1 MPSDPSASKPA
12 ASRPNAQPIRPD
24 LWLLEEKIAHLNH
37 GSYGAVPT
45 PVLEAQR
52 AASEEIERSPERFY
66 RAELFDKM
74 TSARESV
81 AEFLGTDP
89 EGLALVQNATE
100 ATQIAL
106 DALNLRQGDEIVCTD
121 LTYPWVL
128 AAVERVAQ
136 DVGVVPRI
144 IALPAQGSAN
154 AEEFA
159 AAVVAAFEAALTD
172 RTALVVIDQITSS
185 TALRLPVG
193 SVCAALGDRVPI
205 MVDGAH
211 APGLI
216 SAPVPAGAAF
226 WFGNMHKWAFSART
240 AAALVVA
247 PAFRER
253 VRPPVASYGGSLGY
267 PRSFSYLGTQDPT
280 AYLSLPA
287 ALAFPQ
293 EYLDLTFSELR
304 ERNAWLLSEGFGLL
318 ADRLCLA
325 VPQSDGLPL
334 GATPLGVAGDG
345 NASWQLGGKLRERGV
360 EAAITSVQGQLHIRL
375 SVQAYVGLAD
385 FEQLA
390 DALLAEGIGG

>member
-1 MPSDPSASKPA
+1 MPSDPSANKPA

-66 RAELFDKM
+66 RAELFDGM
-74 TSARESV
+74 TRARESV
-81 AEFLGTDP
+81 AAFLGTDP

-100 ATQIAL
+100 ATQVVL
-106 DALNLRQGDEIVCTD
+106 DALGLRQGDEVVCTD
-121 LTYPWVL
+121 LAYPWVL
-128 AAVERVAQ
+128 AAIERVAR

-144 IALPAQGSAN
+144 IALPTEGSAS
-154 AEEFA
+154 AEEYA
-159 AAVVAAFEAALTD
+159 PAVVAAFEAALTD

-185 TALRLPVG
+185 TALRLPVH

-240 AAALVVA
+240 AATLVVA
-247 PAFRER
+247 PSFRGR
-253 VRPPVASYGGSLGY
+253 MRPQVASYGGWLGY
-267 PRSFSYLGTQDPT
+267 PRSFSYLGTRDLS
-280 AYLSLPA
+280 AYLALPA
-287 ALAFPQ
+287 ALAFPK
-293 EYLDLTFSELR
+293 EHLGLSFNELR
-304 ERNAWLLSEGFGLL
+304 ERNACLLSEGFALL
-318 ADRLCLA
+318 ADRVGLA
-325 VPQSDGLPL
+325 IPPNDGLPL

-345 NASWQLGGKLRERGV
+345 EASWRLGGKLRERGV
-360 EAAITSVQGQLHIRL
+360 EAAITSAQGQLLLRL

-390 DALLAEGIGG
+390 EALLAEGIGG